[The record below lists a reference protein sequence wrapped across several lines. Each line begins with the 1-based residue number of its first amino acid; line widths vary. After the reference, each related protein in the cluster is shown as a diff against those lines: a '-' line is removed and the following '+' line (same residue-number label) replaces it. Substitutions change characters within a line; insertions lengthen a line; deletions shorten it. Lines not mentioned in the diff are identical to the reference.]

1 MKLPALLALLL
12 ALSCHAETPE
22 EARLPQIAAKL
33 PSALTTFASL
43 QADFSRDWAASRDAL
58 EAQAV
63 VSRYG
68 KQLWQAARARLQTQA
83 ELDDRPLYWT
93 RLALTRTVRDS
104 KPAFPIFPADREAAL
119 LTLEQTSRGMDDIH
133 FDADRKIKR
142 ILLTGFD
149 PFRLDLNID
158 QSNPSGVAAML
169 LDGTE
174 LVMNGQ
180 KARIE
185 TALFPVRYADFD
197 AGIVEHFLS
206 PWLTTQQPAA
216 QDWLEAA
223 RQARGQ
229 SVPSPKGQPQ
239 VDMVVTVSMGREGFD
254 LERFPGRR
262 RSALAPDN
270 LGVRAGGS
278 REQPVI
284 PQLAGRPLDGAEFVE
299 FSLPAAAMQRVP
311 GPYKVIDNRWV
322 TVVPNTRLAAGGL
335 AALYGKTAVEGGG
348 GGYLSNEISYRAVRL
363 RDQLGLQTLPVGHIH
378 TPKIEGYDAAQ
389 LRAIAQQLRA
399 LLEAAMA
406 SR

>member
-12 ALSCHAETPE
+12 ALSCHAETSE

-33 PSALTTFASL
+33 PSALSTFAKL
-43 QADFSRDWAASRDAL
+43 QADFDRDWTASRDAL

-68 KQLWQAARARLQTQA
+68 KQLWQAARDRLQTQA

-93 RLALTRTVRDS
+93 RLALSRTVRDS
-104 KPAFPIFPADREAAL
+104 KPAFPIFPTDREAAL
-119 LTLEQTSRGMDDIH
+119 QTLEQTSRGMDDIH
-133 FDADRKIKR
+133 FDADRKVKR

-169 LDGTE
+169 LDGAE
-174 LVMNGQ
+174 LLVNGQ
-180 KARIE
+180 RARIE

-197 AGIVEHFLS
+197 AGMVERFLS
-206 PWLTTQQPAA
+206 PWLSAPQAA
-216 QDWLEAA
+216 ASDWLEAA
-223 RQARGQ
+223 RQAQAPTAHATG
-229 SVPSPKGQPQ
+229 GQPQ

-270 LGVRAGGS
+270 LDVRAGGS
-278 REQPVI
+278 RDRPVV
-284 PQLAGRPLDGAEFVE
+284 PLLAGKPLEGAEFVE
-299 FSLPAAAMQRVP
+299 FSLPAAAMQRVQ
-311 GPYKVIDNRWV
+311 GPYTVNDNRWV
-322 TVVPNTRLAAGGL
+322 TVVPNMRLAAGGL

-363 RDQLGLQTLPVGHIH
+363 RDQLGLQKLPVGHIH
-378 TPKIEGYDAAQ
+378 TPRIEGYDATQ
-389 LRAIAQQLRA
+389 LRAIAQQLKA
-399 LLEAAMA
+399 LLEAAIA
-406 SR
+406 NR